1 MSAGSSQG
9 LRSSQQSAAQTQ
21 INLSE
26 YKEAQKLHFNQHE
39 KTKNTQKNTPGHIN
53 QCFTVNYQ
61 QVIHC
66 SETEK

>member
-9 LRSSQQSAAQTQ
+9 LRSSQQSEAQTQ

-26 YKEAQKLHFNQHE
+26 YREAQKLHFNQHE
-39 KTKNTQKNTPGHIN
+39 KTKNTPGHIN